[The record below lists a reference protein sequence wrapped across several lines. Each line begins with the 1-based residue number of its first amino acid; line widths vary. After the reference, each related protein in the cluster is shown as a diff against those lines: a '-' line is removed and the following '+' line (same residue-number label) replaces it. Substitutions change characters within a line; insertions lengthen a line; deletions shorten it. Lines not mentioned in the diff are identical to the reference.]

1 MIDEPNGQHRGLPR
15 PGVIIQMSGSDD
27 PDSSANVR
35 VSLLLIYMVGDFE
48 IESIVWVGEGWI
60 TGRADQQFDLGR
72 GP

>member
-1 MIDEPNGQHRGLPR
+1 MQI
-15 PGVIIQMSGSDD
+15 SGSDD